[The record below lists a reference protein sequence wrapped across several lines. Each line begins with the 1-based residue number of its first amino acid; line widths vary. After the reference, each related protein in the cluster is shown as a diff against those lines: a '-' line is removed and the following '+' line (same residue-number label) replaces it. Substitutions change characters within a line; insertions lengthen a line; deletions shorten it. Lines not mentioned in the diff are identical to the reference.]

1 MAISR
6 MKKLSVIA
14 PKSAARKLMKQ
25 LQKLSCVE
33 IMRSPSLSPDTE
45 NNPPPKKLTDRI
57 AAIEAKLATIR
68 RAVAFL
74 TEYTEAKKIYLEP
87 PEINIDDF
95 DAGLDIITFEEVG
108 QTLQLEAKISAQRDV
123 LSTLKAEIA
132 SLIPWKSVDAS
143 LPESRTAKTI
153 SYYGSFPANF
163 DFAAL
168 TEKLGDLAYV
178 VSLISEDKLTKNVV
192 VTSHRSDAED
202 VRKIVFAAGFAK
214 CTAKVTEAEGLAA
227 GKLKELREKY
237 AAEKK
242 KMAALRKEAIVQS
255 EKLMDFKALCDV
267 YETRLERL
275 RARLL
280 STETAK
286 TTIICG
292 WVPQRA
298 VKAVEEKLN
307 ELGCA
312 YSLEDPSDDDDVP
325 ILLYNRAP
333 ASYFESVLSMYSL
346 PAYGTFDP
354 TMIMSFFYALIF
366 GLMFADVGYGL
377 IVLFGCLAMLK
388 FMHPAEGMKRML
400 QMFMCCSLSCILF
413 GALFGGYFGDLP
425 QAILTNFMGR
435 ENVGSTALWFDL
447 LDNPIMFFII
457 ALAVGVIHIVCGLLI
472 KFYVLCRDGHVFAA
486 FADVGSWIVVFAG
499 IGLIFIN
506 QQIGMITAGV
516 GAVALILT
524 QGRNEKNIIMKL
536 AKGVMSLYDII
547 SYGSD
552 IVSYSRILALGLSS
566 AVIAKVVNILSTLM
580 GFSLPGI
587 LMFIF
592 IFLIGHS
599 INMALNL
606 LSTYI
611 HTGRLQYLEF
621 FSKFYE
627 TGGREFS
634 PLKYKSNYVNL
645 K

>member
-1 MAISR
+1 

-14 PKSAARKLMKQ
+14 PKSAARKLIKQ

-95 DAGLDIITFEEVG
+95 DAGLDIITLEEAG
-108 QTLQLEAKISAQRDV
+108 QALQLEAKISAQRDV

-388 FMHPAEGMKRML
+388 L
-400 QMFMCCSLSCILF
+400 CI
-413 GALFGGYFGDLP
+413 P
-425 QAILTNFMGR
+425 QR
-435 ENVGSTALWFDL
+435 E
-447 LDNPIMFFII
+447 
-457 ALAVGVIHIVCGLLI
+457 
-472 KFYVLCRDGHVFAA
+472 
-486 FADVGSWIVVFAG
+486 
-499 IGLIFIN
+499 
-506 QQIGMITAGV
+506 
-516 GAVALILT
+516 
-524 QGRNEKNIIMKL
+524 
-536 AKGVMSLYDII
+536 
-547 SYGSD
+547 
-552 IVSYSRILALGLSS
+552 
-566 AVIAKVVNILSTLM
+566 
-580 GFSLPGI
+580 
-587 LMFIF
+587 
-592 IFLIGHS
+592 
-599 INMALNL
+599 
-606 LSTYI
+606 
-611 HTGRLQYLEF
+611 
-621 FSKFYE
+621 
-627 TGGREFS
+627 
-634 PLKYKSNYVNL
+634 
-645 K
+645 